1 MSDTFS
7 IPGNCTIN
15 FEIKGYGTDPP
26 ECVSDA
32 NWLKA
37 LIRLSSNAMTSEV
50 DAFVTTHDL
59 HRFLSELK
67 DGLSQKGGKATFAT
81 DEDAVFVKVFFDGN
95 DEAKIIGYLKE
106 MGEASLKTDFELK
119 INQGEL
125 ARTAENLA
133 SLLELYPVITHI

>member
-1 MSDTFS
+1 MA
-7 IPGNCTIN
+7 NCAII
-15 FEIKGYGTDPP
+15 FEIKGYGTDSP

-37 LIRLSSNAMTSEV
+37 LIRLNSNTLTSEV

-67 DGLSQKGGKATFAT
+67 DGLSQKAGKATLAT
-81 DEDAVFVKVFFDGN
+81 DEDAVFVEVFFDGN
-95 DEAKIIGYLKE
+95 DEANIIGYLKE

-119 INQGEL
+119 IDQGEL
-125 ARTAENLA
+125 ARTTENLA
-133 SLLELYPVITHI
+133 SLLELYPVITRL